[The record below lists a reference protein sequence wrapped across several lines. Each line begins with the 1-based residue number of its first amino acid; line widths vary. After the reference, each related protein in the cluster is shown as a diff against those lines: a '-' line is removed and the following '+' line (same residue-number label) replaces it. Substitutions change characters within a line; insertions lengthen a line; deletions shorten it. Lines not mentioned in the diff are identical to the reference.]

1 MAAPTQ
7 TEHAGFMGFYR
18 NTFIPEHQHPAN
30 ILLHVVGVAASAGL
44 IVFAVYSGEWAWGLL
59 YPVVHAAPGLI
70 GHRLFERNA
79 EVGDVRLNRT
89 DHPLWWFIIGNHLMV
104 VDLLFGGA
112 RWIFTLLSAGTIAL
126 SIGAIQHQAG
136 ETTLLARLWS
146 LVAERIGTL

>member
-1 MAAPTQ
+1 MS
-7 TEHAGFMGFYR
+7 FYR

-30 ILLHVVGVAASAGL
+30 ILLHVFGVAASAAL

-79 EVGDVRLNRT
+79 EVGDIRLDRT
-89 DHPLWWFIIGNHLMV
+89 DHPLWWFIIGNHLMFLDV
-104 VDLLFGGA
+104 LFGGV
-112 RWIFTLLSAGTIAL
+112 RSIFTVLSAGAIAL
-126 SIGAIQHQAG
+126 SIGAIQFQAG

-146 LVAERIGTL
+146 LVAERIGSL

>member
-1 MAAPTQ
+1 MAASTQ

-30 ILLHVVGVAASAGL
+30 ILLHVFGVAASAAL

-79 EVGDVRLNRT
+79 EVGDIRLDRT
-89 DHPLWWFIIGNHLMV
+89 DHPLWWFIIGNHLMFLDV
-104 VDLLFGGA
+104 LFGGV
-112 RWIFTLLSAGTIAL
+112 RSIFTVLSAGAVAL
-126 SIGAIQHQAG
+126 SVGAIQFQAG

-146 LVAERIGTL
+146 LVAERIGSL

>member
-1 MAAPTQ
+1 
-7 TEHAGFMGFYR
+7 MGFYR

-30 ILLHVVGVAASAGL
+30 ILLHVFGVAASAAL

-89 DHPLWWFIIGNHLMV
+89 DHPLWWFIIGNHLMFLDV
-104 VDLLFGGA
+104 LFGGA
-112 RWIFTLLSAGTIAL
+112 RSIFTLLSAGVIAL
-126 SIGAIQHQAG
+126 SIGAIQLQSG

-146 LVAERIGTL
+146 LVAERIGSL